1 MSEVARGTGP
11 PQLPPPYYAKGDI
24 TLYHGDCLAIM
35 AALPDECIDMVF
47 ADPPYMLSNGGVTCH
62 AGRMVSVDKGAWDRS
77 GGAAADHEF
86 VCAWLSECL
95 RVMKPDAT
103 IWVSGTHHIVFS
115 VGFAMQKLGF
125 KILNDIA
132 WYKINPPPNLSCRY
146 FTHATETIIWA
157 ARTAQSRHTF
167 NYAEMKATANEPFD
181 TAGKQM
187 KSAWAIPPPG
197 KREKTFGKHPTQK
210 PVQLLNRILRAS
222 TKPGDH
228 VLDPFVGAGTTA
240 VAARVTGRACIGIDS
255 ERDYL
260 QTAALRLEES
270 DTLRRLRE
278 LR

>member
-1 MSEVARGTGP
+1 MSEVALSAGP
-11 PQLPPPYYAKGDI
+11 PQLPLPYYAKGDI
-24 TLYHGDCLAIM
+24 TLYQGDCLAVM
-35 AALPDECIDMVF
+35 AALPNECVDMVF

-77 GGAAADHEF
+77 GGPEADHEF

-95 RVMKPDAT
+95 RIMRPDAT

-115 VGFAMQKLGF
+115 VGFAMQKLGL

-157 ARTAQSRHTF
+157 ARTARSRYTF
-167 NYAEMKATANEPFD
+167 NYAEMKATANGPFD
-181 TAGKQM
+181 DVGKQM
-187 KSAWAIPPPG
+187 KSAWAIPPPS

-222 TKPGDH
+222 TNPGDL

-240 VAARVTGRACIGIDS
+240 VSALITGRACIGIDS

-270 DTLRRLRE
+270 DTLRRLCE